1 MKKQLT
7 AVLLIFALL
16 LTMSGCSVA
25 HAVQKLDAAEDRVE
39 AKLDAAEDKLEA
51 SLRNN
56 GSPAPAAA
64 SKEAVPAPTPVETQP
79 APENTQ
85 KLTEEQALEI
95 ALKHLDFMIL
105 DILVLQA
112 SFVLSYMLHHD
123 WKNPF
128 AESLYSNMSLF
139 LMLCDLLVIF
149 FTEPFRNILKR
160 GYYREME
167 ALVQQALFIELF
179 AVMFLFM
186 QKA

>member
-39 AKLDAAEDKLEA
+39 AKLDAAEDRAEAKLDAAEDKLEA

-79 APENTQ
+79 VPENTQ
-85 KLTEEQALEI
+85 KLTKEQALEI
-95 ALKHLDFMIL
+95 ALKHLGFTADQITRLRTEYEIDDGIPQF
-105 DILVLQA
+105 DIEFHQGDWEYEFEIHA
-112 SFVLSYMLHHD
+112 ENGKILSYDKDHKYD
-123 WKNPF
+123 
-128 AESLYSNMSLF
+128 
-139 LMLCDLLVIF
+139 
-149 FTEPFRNILKR
+149 
-160 GYYREME
+160 
-167 ALVQQALFIELF
+167 
-179 AVMFLFM
+179 
-186 QKA
+186 

>member
-39 AKLDAAEDKLEA
+39 AKLDAAEDRAEAKLDAAEDKLEA

-79 APENTQ
+79 VPENTQ
-85 KLTEEQALEI
+85 KLTKEQALEI
-95 ALKHLDFMIL
+95 ALKHLGFSADQITRLRTEYEIDDGIPQF
-105 DILVLQA
+105 DIEFHQGDWEYEFEIHA
-112 SFVLSYMLHHD
+112 ENGKILSYDKDHKYD
-123 WKNPF
+123 
-128 AESLYSNMSLF
+128 
-139 LMLCDLLVIF
+139 
-149 FTEPFRNILKR
+149 
-160 GYYREME
+160 
-167 ALVQQALFIELF
+167 
-179 AVMFLFM
+179 
-186 QKA
+186 

>member
-39 AKLDAAEDKLEA
+39 AKLDAAEDRAEAKLDAAEDKLEA

-79 APENTQ
+79 VPENTQ
-85 KLTEEQALEI
+85 KLTKEQALEI
-95 ALKHLDFMIL
+95 ALNHLGFSADQITRLRTEYEIDDGIPQF
-105 DILVLQA
+105 DIEFHQGDWEYEFEIHA
-112 SFVLSYMLHHD
+112 ENGKILSYDKDHKYD
-123 WKNPF
+123 
-128 AESLYSNMSLF
+128 
-139 LMLCDLLVIF
+139 
-149 FTEPFRNILKR
+149 
-160 GYYREME
+160 
-167 ALVQQALFIELF
+167 
-179 AVMFLFM
+179 
-186 QKA
+186 

>member
-39 AKLDAAEDKLEA
+39 AKLDAAEDRAEAKLDAAEDKLEA

-79 APENTQ
+79 VPENTQ

-95 ALKHLDFMIL
+95 ALKHLGFSADQITRLRTEYEIDDGIPQF
-105 DILVLQA
+105 DIEFHQGDWEYEFEIHA
-112 SFVLSYMLHHD
+112 ENGKILSYDKDHKYD
-123 WKNPF
+123 
-128 AESLYSNMSLF
+128 
-139 LMLCDLLVIF
+139 
-149 FTEPFRNILKR
+149 
-160 GYYREME
+160 
-167 ALVQQALFIELF
+167 
-179 AVMFLFM
+179 
-186 QKA
+186 

>member
-39 AKLDAAEDKLEA
+39 AKLDAAEDRAEAKLDAAEDKLEA

-79 APENTQ
+79 VPENTQ
-85 KLTEEQALEI
+85 KLTKEQALEI
-95 ALKHLDFMIL
+95 ALKHLGFSADQITRLRIEYEIDDGIPQF
-105 DILVLQA
+105 DIEFHQGDWEYEFEIHA
-112 SFVLSYMLHHD
+112 ENGKILSYDKDHKYD
-123 WKNPF
+123 
-128 AESLYSNMSLF
+128 
-139 LMLCDLLVIF
+139 
-149 FTEPFRNILKR
+149 
-160 GYYREME
+160 
-167 ALVQQALFIELF
+167 
-179 AVMFLFM
+179 
-186 QKA
+186 

>member
-1 MKKQLT
+1 MKKQMT

-39 AKLDAAEDKLEA
+39 AKLDAAEDRAEAKLDAAEDKLEA

-79 APENTQ
+79 VPENPQ

-95 ALKHLDFMIL
+95 ALKHLGFSADQITRLRTEYEIDDGIPQF
-105 DILVLQA
+105 DIEFHQGDWEYEFEIHA
-112 SFVLSYMLHHD
+112 ENGKILSYDKDHKYD
-123 WKNPF
+123 
-128 AESLYSNMSLF
+128 
-139 LMLCDLLVIF
+139 
-149 FTEPFRNILKR
+149 
-160 GYYREME
+160 
-167 ALVQQALFIELF
+167 
-179 AVMFLFM
+179 
-186 QKA
+186 